1 MAERNVLKRIRSGL
15 FSWRTSSSW
24 GELLLWIL
32 VIFAVRTFGF
42 GLYQVP
48 TGSAETTMLIGE
60 SFFADK
66 LTYWFR
72 APKRGEIISL
82 NDVTFKYS
90 PNPIKKLFQR
100 YVWGPT
106 NVTKRLIAVPGDTIK
121 GVIEDGKTVVYLN
134 GEKLKEP
141 YLNKY
146 PLIGVYG
153 EDPKLLAKRY
163 EKENLKYVISGQVSM
178 AELQDFAAEQASY
191 STRWKTY
198 DPAKPFNHQPFY
210 NIDENFIRKNKEGEI
225 ELRWPGTP
233 LEKSKYNKECHVGK
247 NHWNGTDEFYVE
259 LGPNQYWGMGDN
271 REGSCDCR
279 FFGPIDGSLIH
290 GKMLFRIFSVDSSQT
305 WMIFDLLRNPID
317 FFKRV
322 RWSRCLQLVK

>member
-1 MAERNVLKRIRSGL
+1 MLEKKSNTPFYKKNFGKN
-15 FSWRTSSSW
+15 SW
-24 GELLLWIL
+24 GELLLWIV

-72 APKRGEIISL
+72 APRRGEIISL

-90 PNPIKKLFQR
+90 SNPVKKLFQY

-106 NVTKRLIAVPGDTIK
+106 NVTKRLIAVPGDTIR
-121 GVIEDGKTVVYLN
+121 GVIEDGKTAVYLN
-134 GEKLKEP
+134 GEKLNEP
-141 YLNKY
+141 YLNQY
-146 PLIGVYG
+146 PLIGIYG
-153 EDPKLLAKRY
+153 IDPKTI
-163 EKENLKYVISGQVSM
+163 EKENLKYVLSGQISM
-178 AELQDFAAEQASY
+178 EELQSFSSEQASY

-198 DPAKPFNHQPFY
+198 DPSKPFDHQPFY
-210 NIDENFIRKNKEGEI
+210 NIKESGVRRNKAGEI

-233 LEKSKYNKECHVGK
+233 LEKSKHHKAFRVG
-247 NHWNGTDEFYVE
+247 NSYWNGTDEFYVE
-259 LGPNQYWGMGDN
+259 LGKNQYWGMGDN
-271 REGSCDCR
+271 REGSYDCR

-290 GKMLFRIFSVDSSQT
+290 GKMLFRIFSVDSAHT
-305 WMIFDLLRNPID
+305 WIIFDLLRHPID
-317 FFKRV
+317 FFKRI
-322 RWSRCLQLVK
+322 RWSRCLQFVK